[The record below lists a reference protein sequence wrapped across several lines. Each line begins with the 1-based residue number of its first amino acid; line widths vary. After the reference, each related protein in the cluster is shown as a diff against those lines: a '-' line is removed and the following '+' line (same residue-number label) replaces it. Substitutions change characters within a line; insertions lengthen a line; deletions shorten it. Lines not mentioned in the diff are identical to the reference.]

1 MLVEWLYEKIRN
13 KIHENPV
20 DKLRRL
26 GGTIGTNVHIYDGG
40 GSVID
45 YEYAFLLK
53 IGNNVT
59 ISSSTLL
66 MHDASIKKELHFVKI
81 GKITIGDNVFIGSG
95 SIILPNVKIGNNV
108 IIGAGSIVSKDVP
121 DGVVAVGS
129 PVRIIGTYNEYMNK
143 CNKLI
148 KDKPRFT
155 EEDIKDKKEFVLE
168 SIDDWGFVGR

>member
-1 MLVEWLYEKIRN
+1 M
-13 KIHENPV
+13 
-20 DKLRRL
+20 
-26 GGTIGTNVHIYDGG
+26 HIFDGG
-40 GSVID
+40 GAVID

-53 IGNNVT
+53 IGDNVT

-66 MHDASIKKELHFVKI
+66 MHDASIKKELQFVKI
-81 GKITIGDNVFIGSG
+81 GKIAIGDNVFIGSG

-129 PVRIIGTYNEYMNK
+129 PVRIIGTYDEYMYK
-143 CNKLI
+143 CHKLI
-148 KDKPRFT
+148 KDKPCFT
-155 EEDIKDKKEFVLE
+155 EKDIRDKKEFVME

>member
-1 MLVEWLYEKIRN
+1 MFVEWLYEKIRN
-13 KIHENPV
+13 KMHENPV

-26 GGTIGTNVHIYDGG
+26 GATIGTNVHIYDGG
-40 GSVID
+40 GAVID

-81 GKITIGDNVFIGSG
+81 GKIIIGDNVFIGSG
-95 SIILPNVKIGNNV
+95 SIVLPNVKIGNNV

-121 DGVVAVGS
+121 DNVVVVGS
-129 PVRIIGTYNEYMNK
+129 PSRIIGNYNEYMNK
-143 CNKLI
+143 CNRLI
-148 KDKPRFT
+148 KDKPCFV
-155 EEDIKDKKEFVLE
+155 EEDIRDKKEFVMK